1 MDSIIFTHVIDYID
15 PEITTLVNLINIG
28 DYISIDNGF
37 ELIQFRVGFILN
49 MDGGIYLDNLLFLF
63 GDNDAICAQI
73 FEENGYLVP
82 QNIPPSHV
90 GWVATRWISVRELIL
105 ALVFEG
111 REIVHVVGVNV

>member
-1 MDSIIFTHVIDYID
+1 MDSIIFNQVIDFIN
-15 PEITTLVNLINIG
+15 PGITTLVTLINIG

-63 GDNDAICAQI
+63 GDNDSICAQI

-82 QNIPPSHV
+82 QNIPY
-90 GWVATRWISVRELIL
+90 WCD
-105 ALVFEG
+105 
-111 REIVHVVGVNV
+111 